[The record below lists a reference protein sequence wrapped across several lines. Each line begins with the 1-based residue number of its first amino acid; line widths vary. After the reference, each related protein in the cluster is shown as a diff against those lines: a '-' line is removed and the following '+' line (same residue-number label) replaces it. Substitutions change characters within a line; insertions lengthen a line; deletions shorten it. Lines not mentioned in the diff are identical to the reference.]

1 MPLIVGYFL
10 SILSFASPFRKCH
23 KRSLVE
29 ETAELGVF
37 FTSTNVESFSLF
49 NVSWSISGQK
59 IGLSRDVYRDF
70 IRKILIKL
78 EK

>member
-1 MPLIVGYFL
+1 MLHTTHIRIVWVYTLTCAMPLLVGYFL

-37 FTSTNVESFSLF
+37 FTSTNAESFSLF
-49 NVSWSISGQK
+49 NVS
-59 IGLSRDVYRDF
+59 
-70 IRKILIKL
+70 
-78 EK
+78 